1 MREWNWDENLT
12 VTMPRTLWHQ
22 VLNALEY
29 QQQHGMSYDGMTD
42 GEPIA
47 DWEQDRLNNA
57 IDTIVYAWR
66 YGNE

>member
-12 VTMPRTLWHQ
+12 VTMPRFLWDQ

-29 QQQHGMSYDGMTD
+29 QQQHGIGFDGMTD
-42 GEPIA
+42 GEPLA
-47 DWEQDRLNNA
+47 DWQQNRLNDA
-57 IDTIVYAWR
+57 IDTLVHAWR